1 MDLGNPATFLE
12 QLLDTF
18 TVLDAQGVVCSQ
30 SPWFERILGY
40 EQGKLAGESV
50 FSYIH
55 PEDRPRV
62 LEAFT
67 TVTRCPGETI
77 AAELRFRHRNGSWQ
91 VLQAAGKSFVDSA
104 GEIRVVVSARN
115 VTERKLTEEAL
126 RESEENYR
134 TLVENLND
142 VIYVHDASGI
152 VTYISPVVETFGG
165 YKPEEVVG
173 RPFADFVHPD
183 DLPAL
188 LVSFQKT
195 LAGHLEPSEFRAIA
209 KSGEV
214 RWVRS
219 SSRPIVKEGCVVG
232 LRGVLTDISERKRAE
247 QQTAALLEVAKDIS
261 GTFDLQELLYRVEKR
276 AVEAL
281 SCPAMMT
288 FFWDAQH
295 DRFTMVSQYGFPD
308 SALPEL
314 QECCLPGDKQF
325 ATLAKEQPV
334 VLQVEPHSSAPFP
347 AWFLK
352 LGVRSLLGSPL
363 CIRGKLRG
371 ILFACTTVREH
382 EFTQEQIRL
391 CDGIARQLAVGIEA
405 AELYQAQQEEAT
417 ISSALARVGQELI
430 SSLDIPAILARLC
443 RLVGQL
449 LGGERSVI
457 VVWRLTEEKSCQA
470 LLRTGGDAQADSE
483 AEALRAFK
491 LPRSI
496 VMAFAQRFETE
507 DVVEVTAD
515 ELCQLGLNEVVPFH
529 AAAPIL
535 CLALRH
541 GKELIG
547 FHAIGYRR
555 WQRLE
560 PGKRRIAYGIAQIAS
575 VALANARLLEELERA
590 NRLKQDFVGTMSHE
604 LRTPLNVILGYNEL
618 LREGAFGALSAEQ
631 CDILERMN
639 RSATQLLDLINA
651 TLDLSRMQSQSAPMT
666 LTRVSIAELF
676 AELEAEFRLLPQ
688 KPAISLTWRVEP
700 GLVFVQTDQVKLKM
714 ILKNLVGNALKFT
727 DAGEVSTTA
736 RAQGEGVEF
745 LVCDTGIGIPSE
757 AQVFIFEP
765 FRQVDSS
772 MTRRHG
778 GVGLGLYI
786 VRQLLELLGG
796 AVSIDSEVGKGSTF
810 RIWIPNREPA
820 RKRFAVS

>member
-67 TVTRCPGETI
+67 KVTRCPGETI

-104 GEIRVVVSARN
+104 GDIRVVVSARN

-165 YKPEEVVG
+165 YKPEEIVG

-219 SSRPIVKEGCVVG
+219 SGRPIVKGGRVVG
-232 LRGVLTDISERKRAE
+232 LRGVLTDISARKRAE

-261 GTFDLQELLYRVEKR
+261 GTLNLPELLYRVEKR

-281 SCPAMMT
+281 SCTAMMT
-288 FFWDAQH
+288 FFWDTQH
-295 DRFTMVSQYGFPD
+295 DRFTLASQYGFPD
-308 SALPEL
+308 AALPEL
-314 QECCLPGDKQF
+314 RECCLPADKQF
-325 ATLAKEQPV
+325 ETLAKGQTF
-334 VLQVEPHSSAPFP
+334 VLQVEPHPSGHCPT
-347 AWFLK
+347 WFLK

-363 CIRGKLRG
+363 RIRGKLRG

-443 RLVGQL
+443 RLVSEL
-449 LGGERSVI
+449 LDGERSAI

-470 LLRTGGDAQADSE
+470 LLRTSGDAQAD
-483 AEALRAFK
+483 AEALRAFT

-496 VMAFAQRFETE
+496 VMEFSQRFETE
-507 DVVEVTAD
+507 DIVEMTAD
-515 ELCQLGLNEVVPFH
+515 ELCQLGLNEVAPFH

-547 FHAIGYRR
+547 LQTIGYRR

-560 PGKRRIAYGIAQIAS
+560 PGKKRIACGIAQIAS
-575 VALANARLLEELERA
+575 VALANARVLEELERA

-639 RSATQLLDLINA
+639 KSATQLLDLINA
-651 TLDLSRMQSQSAPMT
+651 TLDLSRLQSQSTPMT
-666 LTRVSIAELF
+666 LTRVSVAELF
-676 AELEAEFRLLPQ
+676 AELAAEFRSLPQ

-765 FRQVDSS
+765 FRQIDSS
-772 MTRRHG
+772 TTRRHG

-786 VRQLLELLGG
+786 VRQLLDLLGG

-820 RKRFAVS
+820 RKRLAAF